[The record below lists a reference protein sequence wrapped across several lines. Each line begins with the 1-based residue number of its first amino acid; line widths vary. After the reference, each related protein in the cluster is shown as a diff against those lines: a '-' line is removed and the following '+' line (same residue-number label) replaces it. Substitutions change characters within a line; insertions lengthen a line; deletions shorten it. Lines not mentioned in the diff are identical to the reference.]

1 MNTTRNSLEE
11 INIQGLQPST
21 KYQFRVV
28 AYNEHGPGDSSD
40 EFTVE
45 TQGEGKDIVYTQH
58 YQPNS
63 WQCTY
68 SL

>member
-45 TQGEGKDIVYTQH
+45 TQGEGKIIKRYEKIFKLPQ
-58 YQPNS
+58 
-63 WQCTY
+63 
-68 SL
+68 LLMI

>member
-1 MNTTRNSLEE
+1 MFLFRERVLNTTRNSLEE
-11 INIQGLQPST
+11 VNIQGLQPAT

-45 TQGEGKDIVYTQH
+45 TQGEGPSYI
-58 YQPNS
+58 
-63 WQCTY
+63 
-68 SL
+68 